1 MSLDT
6 KARVTVLENILGVP
20 TKGEQLS
27 VCDKLDAL
35 SVKNSVIWNEIFDQR
50 DVVLIRVE
58 ELAAALDAQGS
69 AVRERPKNN
78 LKQKLAC

>member
-1 MSLDT
+1 M
-6 KARVTVLENILGVP
+6 TVLENILGVP

-69 AVRERPKNN
+69 VVRERPKTN